1 MQSFR
6 RQLRQPRPRQHG
18 FTMMELMIVVVIV
31 GILASLTAPSFS
43 QFIKSQRM
51 KSMASDINASLTL
64 TRSEAIKRN
73 VTVALV
79 PDAGTGLWQNGW
91 QIVAPP
97 PPPVPADPCT
107 NTIVIE
113 VHSAF
118 TGITVTGPTCVAY
131 QSSGRIRGSTAPS
144 FNISATGVTDQ
155 RCVSVDLTGRPYM
168 KAAAC

>member
-1 MQSFR
+1 MKSC
-6 RQLRQPRPRQHG
+6 RPISGHLSDGQHG
-18 FTMMELMIVVVIV
+18 FTMTELMIVVVVV
-31 GILASLTAPSFS
+31 GILASLTAPAFS

-73 VTVALV
+73 KNVTLS
-79 PDAGTGLWQNGW
+79 PTTAGSWQSGW
-91 QIVAPP
+91 QI
-97 PPPVPADPCT
+97 ADPD
-107 NTIVIE
+107 NAGSNIQ
-113 VHSAF
+113 VHAAF
-118 TGITVTGPTCVAY
+118 TGVTATGPASVTY
-131 QSSGRIRGSTAPS
+131 QSSGRIQGTVAPA